1 MAVQQLQLFSNAGA
15 AAAVAASG
23 KANCLAP
30 SPGCS
35 IHSSV
40 QQQSPSTS
48 SSQDAEHGGVSSRQ
62 NPQQH
67 LGAQQ
72 ESWTPSRSLPPSS
85 TYGLRITIK
94 AHDLINV
101 KMASTAIRDLAMVNL
116 APKSK
121 DVLPQ
126 LLRNEGTGVPWV
138 NLVSSSSIAPV
149 FQQLGIANI
158 RQWLDDVY

>member
-1 MAVQQLQLFSNAGA
+1 MLSIGILRQLVTAQQLQLFNNVGA

-23 KANCLAP
+23 KGNCLAA
-30 SPGCS
+30 SPRCS
-35 IHSSV
+35 IHSSA
-40 QQQSPSTS
+40 QQNFQSTVDL
-48 SSQDAEHGGVSSRQ
+48 QDAEHSGASSRPD
-62 NPQQH
+62 PQQH
-67 LGAQQ
+67 WEDQQ
-72 ESWTPSRSLPPSS
+72 ESWTPSRSLPPPS

-121 DVLPQ
+121 DVLPN

-138 NLVSSSSIAPV
+138 NLVSSSQSCIV
-149 FQQLGIANI
+149 D
-158 RQWLDDVY
+158 RMSV

>member
-1 MAVQQLQLFSNAGA
+1 MLSASILRQLVAAQQLQLFSNVGA
-15 AAAVAASG
+15 AAAAAASG
-23 KANCLAP
+23 KGNCLAASP
-30 SPGCS
+30 SCS
-35 IHSSV
+35 VHSSA
-40 QQQSPSTS
+40 QQHFQRTVNT
-48 SSQDAEHGGVSSRQ
+48 QDAEHGGISSRQ
-62 NPQQH
+62 DPQQH
-67 LGAQQ
+67 WEDQQ

-121 DVLPQ
+121 DVLPD

-138 NLVSSSSIAPV
+138 NLVSSSQSFLV
-149 FQQLGIANI
+149 
-158 RQWLDDVY
+158 